1 MNQNHAPLLMVVG
14 ALFLVANDALVKI
27 FASELPTNQIIAI
40 RAGVTALLCGVI
52 LQSKGWPL
60 PSLRTRDLLI
70 RTGFTIG
77 NVFAFVAALVA
88 LPFSLAVFVDL
99 TNILFV
105 ALFAPFV
112 LAERLTIRQVIAV
125 AIGILGAGILL
136 SVEVTV
142 VGWAILWPIASAIM
156 GGGREVYTRK
166 LGPDYSPVALTFYG
180 AIGVIFAAC
189 SLGTGDWAFPSYE
202 ALFGV
207 AVAGGLQGVAMLMI
221 THAFQRGKA
230 SFVAP
235 FRLTALL
242 WAAILARVLFGET
255 FTVMQV
261 FGAVLICAA
270 LAAFT
275 LTQGRQTNAP

>member
-1 MNQNHAPLLMVVG
+1 MVVG

-60 PSLRTRDLLI
+60 PSLRNRDLLI

-99 TNILFV
+99 TNILFEV
-105 ALFAPFV
+105 LFAPFV
-112 LAERLTIRQVIAV
+112 LTQRLTVGQMLAV
-125 AIGILGAGILL
+125 TIGIFGVGILL
-136 SVEVTV
+136 SVKVIV

-156 GGGREVYTRK
+156 GRGREVYTRK

-180 AIGVIFAAC
+180 AIEVIFAAY
-189 SLGTGDWAFPSYE
+189 SLGTGDWAFSSYK
-202 ALFGV
+202 AVLAV
-207 AVAGGLQGVAMLMI
+207 AVAGGLQGVAMLMM
-221 THAFQRGKA
+221 TLLFKGANR
-230 SFVAP
+230 
-235 FRLTALL
+235 RLWL
-242 WAAILARVLFGET
+242 RSV
-255 FTVMQV
+255 
-261 FGAVLICAA
+261 
-270 LAAFT
+270 
-275 LTQGRQTNAP
+275 